1 MHETAVKNI
10 YLSEGRVLKG
20 FKEKALILI
29 SDNGQYLDMQVKSV
43 NKQITFL
50 AKIFKYIMAA

>member
-1 MHETAVKNI
+1 MHETEVKNI

-29 SDNGQYLDMQVKSV
+29 SDNGQYLDMQFKSV

-50 AKIFKYIMAA
+50 AQIFKYIIAA